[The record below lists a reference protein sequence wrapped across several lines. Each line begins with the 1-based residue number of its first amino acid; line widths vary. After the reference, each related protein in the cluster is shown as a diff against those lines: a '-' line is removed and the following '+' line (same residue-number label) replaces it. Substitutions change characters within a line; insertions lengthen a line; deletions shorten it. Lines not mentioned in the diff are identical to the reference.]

1 MLPCCNCNDLIT
13 SKILL
18 NRKFRFI
25 AMIENWFGNSFI
37 QELLRKSGDI
47 MIRYVGW
54 SHHRLC
60 HCSLNSHIEFYE
72 SGAG

>member
-1 MLPCCNCNDLIT
+1 
-13 SKILL
+13 
-18 NRKFRFI
+18 
-25 AMIENWFGNSFI
+25 MIENWFGNSFI

-72 SGAG
+72 SAGV